1 MGVQDLPL
9 QRVSCYS
16 LMGSMDQQGDKSVWN
31 FNMKIDYVLTL
42 DFVRN
47 FHEIQVRLEIRA
59 VVVFDN
65 LC

>member
-1 MGVQDLPL
+1 
-9 QRVSCYS
+9 
-16 LMGSMDQQGDKSVWN
+16 
-31 FNMKIDYVLTL
+31 MKVDYVLTL

-47 FHEIQVRLEIRA
+47 FPEIQVRLEIRA